1 MVGEGIFDCLL
12 LEDRLLTSQG
22 PRAYFPRTACL
33 LPVGCVLTSC
43 WLSLAA
49 LNSKFNVTKLQVY
62 HHKIGGWVAK
72 EEKSGKI
79 VANQMV

>member
-33 LPVGCVLTSC
+33 LPKGRVLTSR
-43 WLSLAA
+43 WLRAYFLQVEFSG
-49 LNSKFNVTKLQVY
+49 TKLQV
-62 HHKIGGWVAK
+62 
-72 EEKSGKI
+72 
-79 VANQMV
+79 